1 MTKSEKLAR
10 IPIEKVM
17 TKDTSIEDL
26 RRMVRTLRTGYKRR
40 VASFNRKDLVS
51 YAQIS
56 LEGTISGSQN
66 KPLKNMTRNQL
77 ILEFS
82 RYSKFFRDETSTQA
96 GIRKVNLDQDR
107 RVFGTDS
114 SGKPLRTMS
123 NEERARFWRLYDEY
137 INQQPLATAK
147 YGSESVQQQLAD
159 VMFTEKQNKTIMEI
173 LNQVEND
180 LQDSYLKQQ
189 GGSVPNVFSGRRF
202 GRS

>member
-107 RVFGTDS
+107 RVFGTNS

-159 VMFTEKQNKTIMEI
+159 IMFTEKQNRTIMEI

-180 LQDSYLKQQ
+180 LQNTYLKQQ

-202 GRS
+202 D

>member
-26 RRMVRTLRTGYKRR
+26 RSMVRTLRTGYMRR
-40 VASFNRKDLVS
+40 VASFNKKDLVS

-56 LEGTISGSQN
+56 LEGSMTGSQD

-82 RYSKFFRDETSTQA
+82 RYSKFFRDETSTEA
-96 GIRKVNLDQDR
+96 GIRKVNIDQDR

-114 SGKPLRTMS
+114 LGNPLRTMS

-159 VMFTEKQNKTIMEI
+159 VMFTEKQNKTIMDI

-180 LQDSYLKQQ
+180 LQDTYLKQQ
-189 GGSVPNVFSGRRF
+189 GGSVPNVFSGRRLD
-202 GRS
+202 R

>member
-1 MTKSEKLAR
+1 MTKAEKLAR

-26 RRMVRTLRTGYKRR
+26 RSMVRTLRTGYMRR
-40 VASFNRKDLVS
+40 VASFNKKDLVS

-56 LEGTISGSQN
+56 LEGSMTGSQD

-82 RYSKFFRDETSTQA
+82 RYSKFFRDETSTEA
-96 GIRKVNLDQDR
+96 GIRKVNIDQDR

-114 SGKPLRTMS
+114 LGNPLRTMS

-159 VMFTEKQNKTIMEI
+159 VMFTEKQNKTIMDI

-180 LQDSYLKQQ
+180 LQDTYLKQQ
-189 GGSVPNVFSGRRF
+189 GGSVPNVFSGRRLD
-202 GRS
+202 R

>member
-1 MTKSEKLAR
+1 MTKAEKLAR

-26 RRMVRTLRTGYKRR
+26 RSMVRTLRTGYMRR
-40 VASFNRKDLVS
+40 VASFNKKDLVS

-56 LEGTISGSQN
+56 LEGSMTGSQD

-82 RYSKFFRDETSTQA
+82 RYSKFFRDETSTEA
-96 GIRKVNLDQDR
+96 GIRKVNIDQDR

-114 SGKPLRTMS
+114 LGNPLRTMS

-159 VMFTEKQNKTIMEI
+159 VMFTENQNKTIMDI

-180 LQDSYLKQQ
+180 LQDTYLKQQ
-189 GGSVPNVFSGRRF
+189 GGSVPNVFSGRRLD
-202 GRS
+202 RS

>member
-26 RRMVRTLRTGYKRR
+26 RSMVRTLRTGYMRR
-40 VASFNRKDLVS
+40 VASFNKKDLVS

-56 LEGTISGSQN
+56 LEGSMTGSQD
-66 KPLKNMTRNQL
+66 KPLKKMTRNQL

-82 RYSKFFRDETSTQA
+82 RYSKFFRDETSTEA
-96 GIRKVNLDQDR
+96 GIRKVNIAQDR

-114 SGKPLRTMS
+114 LGNPLRTMS
-123 NEERARFWRLYDEY
+123 NEERSRFWRLYDEY

-180 LQDSYLKQQ
+180 LQDTYLKQQ

-202 GRS
+202 N

>member
-1 MTKSEKLAR
+1 MTKAEKLAR

-26 RRMVRTLRTGYKRR
+26 RSMVRTLRTGYMRR
-40 VASFNRKDLVS
+40 VASFNKKDLVS

-56 LEGTISGSQN
+56 LEGSMTGSQD

-82 RYSKFFRDETSTQA
+82 RYSKFFRDETSTEA
-96 GIRKVNLDQDR
+96 GIRKVNIDQDR

-114 SGKPLRTMS
+114 LGNPLRTMS

-159 VMFTEKQNKTIMEI
+159 VMFTEKQNKTIMDI

-180 LQDSYLKQQ
+180 LQDTYLKQQ
-189 GGSVPNVFSGRRF
+189 GGSVPNVFSGRRLD
-202 GRS
+202 RS

>member
-1 MTKSEKLAR
+1 MTKAEKLAR

-26 RRMVRTLRTGYKRR
+26 RSMVRTLRTGYMRR
-40 VASFNRKDLVS
+40 VASFNKKDLIS

-56 LEGTISGSQN
+56 LEGTMTGSQD

-82 RYSKFFRDETSTQA
+82 RYSKFFRDETSTEA

-107 RVFGTDS
+107 RVFGTDAL
-114 SGKPLRTMS
+114 GKPLRTMS
-123 NEERARFWRLYDEY
+123 NEERYRFWRLYDEY

-180 LQDSYLKQQ
+180 LQDTYLKQQ

-202 GRS
+202 N

>member
-1 MTKSEKLAR
+1 MTKAEKLAR

-26 RRMVRTLRTGYKRR
+26 RSMVRTLRTGYMRR
-40 VASFNRKDLVS
+40 VASFNKKDLVS

-56 LEGTISGSQN
+56 LEGSITGSQD

-82 RYSKFFRDETSTQA
+82 RYSKFFRDETSTEA
-96 GIRKVNLDQDR
+96 GIRKVNRDQDR

-114 SGKPLRTMS
+114 LGNPLRTMS

-159 VMFTEKQNKTIMEI
+159 VMFTEKQNKTIMDI

-180 LQDSYLKQQ
+180 LQDTYLKQQ
-189 GGSVPNVFSGRRF
+189 GGSVPNVFSGRRLD
-202 GRS
+202 RS

>member
-1 MTKSEKLAR
+1 MTKAEKLAR

-26 RRMVRTLRTGYKRR
+26 RSMVRTLRTGYMRR
-40 VASFNRKDLVS
+40 VASFNKKDLVS

-56 LEGTISGSQN
+56 LEGTMSGSQD

-82 RYSKFFRDETSTQA
+82 RYSKFFRDETSTEA

-107 RVFGTDS
+107 RVFGMDS
-114 SGKPLRTMS
+114 FGNPLRTMS
-123 NEERARFWRLYDEY
+123 NEERSRFWRLYDEY

-180 LQDSYLKQQ
+180 LQDTYLKQQ

-202 GRS
+202 DRS